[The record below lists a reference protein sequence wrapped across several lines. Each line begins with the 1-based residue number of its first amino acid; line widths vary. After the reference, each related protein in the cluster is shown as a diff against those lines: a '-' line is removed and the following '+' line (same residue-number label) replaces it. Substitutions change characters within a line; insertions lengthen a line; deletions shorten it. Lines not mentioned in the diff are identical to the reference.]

1 MRAKVLQF
9 LAVCILAVG
18 FIASPALSRGGYVL
32 DDCTGGQ
39 GSNNCG
45 GG

>member
-18 FIASPALSRGGYVL
+18 FFASPTLGRGGYSL
-32 DDCTGGQ
+32 DDCN
-39 GSNNCG
+39 GSGSQSCG

>member
-9 LAVCILAVG
+9 LAVFILAAG
-18 FIASPALSRGGYVL
+18 FIASPTLSRGGYSL

-39 GSNNCG
+39 SSSCG

>member
-9 LAVCILAVG
+9 IAVCILAVG
-18 FIASPALSRGGYVL
+18 FIASPALARGGQSL
-32 DDCTGGQ
+32 DDCTT
-39 GSNNCG
+39 GSQSQCG

>member
-9 LAVCILAVG
+9 LAVFILAAG
-18 FIASPALSRGGYVL
+18 FIASPSLGRGAYSL
-32 DDCTGGQ
+32 DDCASGGSSQ
-39 GSNNCG
+39 CG